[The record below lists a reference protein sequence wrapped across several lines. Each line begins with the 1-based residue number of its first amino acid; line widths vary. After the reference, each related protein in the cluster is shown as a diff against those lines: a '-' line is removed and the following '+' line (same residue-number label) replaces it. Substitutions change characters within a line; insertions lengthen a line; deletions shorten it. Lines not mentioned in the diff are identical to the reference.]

1 MTETADAVVV
11 GGGVNGVSIAYALAA
26 RGVRRVVLCEKAA
39 LASGASGYS
48 SALVRMH
55 YTNEWDARLA
65 FASFPVFRSWTEI
78 MGGPSVFTHTGFV
91 NVVAPPYAEALRR
104 NVEMLRAIGIDTVAL
119 SPADLHD
126 LQPFANVEDLGAA
139 AWEPASGY
147 ADPAATVEGFRRR
160 AQDLGAEARQWT
172 GVTRIL
178 RRESRVLGV
187 ETVAGRIDA
196 GAVVVAAGAWAP
208 RLCREIGLDIPA
220 RVKGLDT
227 VQVTRPAALTDPHM
241 IFIDNVQGS
250 YFRPESGIRTIVGV
264 PCQEWDLD
272 PDGPA
277 VLAPGAAAVGAQI
290 LTHRIPALEGATL
303 ARGYRAFR
311 SLQPGSP
318 RDPGARGRH
327 RRPVSRHR
335 VQRLRLQDRAR
346 GGRVHGR
353 ADPRRPGEDGGHRAV
368 QLAAVRRGALAGRPV
383 PVRPAAGSCRTRL
396 TCPEGPSTLTEPTY
410 RAGRPTCSSA
420 W

>member
-65 FASFPVFRSWTEI
+65 FASFPVFRNWTEI

-147 ADPAATVEGFRRR
+147 ADPAATVEGFQRR
-160 AQDLGAEARQWT
+160 AQDLGAEVRQWT

-187 ETVAGRIDA
+187 ETIAGRIDA

-303 ARGYRAFR
+303 ARGYRAFDCY
-311 SLQPGSP
+311 S
-318 RDPGARGRH
+318 RDRH
-327 RRPVSRHR
+327 AI
-335 VQRLRLQDRAR
+335 L
-346 GGRVHGR
+346 GRVDGIDGLYLATAFSGSGFKIAPAVGVCMAELILDGR
-353 ADPRRPGEDGGHRAV
+353 AKTVDIEPFSLRRFAE
-368 QLAAVRRGALAGRPV
+368 GR
-383 PVRPAAGSCRTRL
+383 S
-396 TCPEGPSTLTEPTY
+396 PEGPYPY
-410 RAGRPTCSSA
+410 AQRRDHAVPD
-420 W
+420 

>member
-1 MTETADAVVV
+1 MTETADVVVV

-26 RGVRRVVLCEKAA
+26 RGVPRVVLCEKAA
-39 LASGASGYS
+39 LASGASGFS

-65 FASFPVFRSWTEI
+65 FASFPVFRNWTEI

-91 NVVAPPYAEALRR
+91 NVVAPPYADALRR

-119 SPADLHD
+119 SPNELHD

-139 AWEPASGY
+139 AFEPASGY

-160 AQDLGAEARQWT
+160 AQDLGAQVRQWT
-172 GVTRIL
+172 GVTRIR

-227 VQVTRPAALTDPHM
+227 VQVTRPAALADPHM
-241 IFIDNVQGS
+241 VFIDNVQGS

-290 LTHRIPALEGATL
+290 LTHRIPALDGATL
-303 ARGYRAFR
+303 ARGYRAFDCY
-311 SLQPGSP
+311 S
-318 RDPGARGRH
+318 RDRH
-327 RRPVSRHR
+327 AI
-335 VQRLRLQDRAR
+335 L
-346 GGRVHGR
+346 GRVDGIDGLYLATAFSGSGFKIAPAVGVCMAELILDGR
-353 ADPRRPGEDGGHRAV
+353 AKTVDIEAFSLRRFAE
-368 QLAAVRRGALAGRPV
+368 GR
-383 PVRPAAGSCRTRL
+383 S
-396 TCPEGPSTLTEPTY
+396 PEGPYPY
-410 RAGRPTCSSA
+410 AVRKDHAARD
-420 W
+420 